1 MLFTSYRIFSNL
13 HKDNY
18 NIKDVK
24 KIGHPYCAYKYSCLN
39 SHLNNFYQRP
49 ALL

>member
-1 MLFTSYRIFSNL
+1 MRFTSYRIFSNL
-13 HKDNY
+13 HKDSY

-24 KIGHPYCAYKYSCLN
+24 KIGRSYCAYKYSCLN
-39 SHLNNFYQRP
+39 SHSNNFNQRQ